1 MKMKKVRISIF
12 LSILSFLL
20 ALNSPSV
27 AANGDKHAQE
37 AVSGDLIRYFERTRH
52 VTEFIYKYCELQTV
66 VIVPSNWDGKMQV
79 GVVCKK
85 RQGLQAQ

>member
-1 MKMKKVRISIF
+1 MRIKLF
-12 LSILSFLL
+12 LSLL
-20 ALNSPSV
+20 GFMLAVNSPV
-27 AANGDKHAQE
+27 LAANEKHARN

-66 VIVPSNWDGKMQV
+66 VIIPSNWDGKRQV

-85 RQGLQAQ
+85 R